1 MSVRGELPIYR
12 RGGQGTQHIGRSGTP
27 AGGRFS
33 PFLSATIHRC
43 PNSSICLCFS
53 HLCFEL
59 GWGGKKGGRQHR
71 FYLGA
76 HFVEET

>member
-12 RGGQGTQHIGRSGTP
+12 GGQGTQHRSGTP

-53 HLCFEL
+53 HLCL
-59 GWGGKKGGRQHR
+59 RLGGKKGGRQHR